1 MRRLVS
7 IFVLSVL
14 LGTAGVSDAQNKSDY
29 GVDWN
34 TDGVLAAGALAGT
47 FFMMLVPVDTENR
60 WDGELLG
67 SLDERTKDNFSR
79 NAAHISDG
87 LITTT
92 VLAPLV
98 LEVSRGFD
106 EEAGRRTL
114 LYGET
119 LATSLF
125 ANSFVK
131 YIVQRPRPYVYHGDP
146 KVKAW
151 AATQGSDAQVSF
163 YSGHASMSFSAAT
176 AGSILFSLSSDSDG
190 AKAAVWGTELALAS
204 ATSVM
209 RVRAGKHFPS
219 DVLVGALA
227 GTAIG
232 VVVPALHTGEIYRPS
247 PLEWG
252 AMVGGLG
259 LGTLLA
265 KTLPLG
271 DEVGPPGDVG
281 PLKSLKVAPLATSH
295 GGGLSLAAK
304 F

>member
-7 IFVLSVL
+7 IAVLVVL
-14 LGTAGVSDAQNKSDY
+14 VGSARTATAQNNSDY

-34 TDGVLAAGALAGT
+34 TDGVLTAGALAGV
-47 FFMMLVPVDTENR
+47 FFMMLVPVDPENR
-60 WDGELLG
+60 WHKELLG
-67 SLDERTKDNFSR
+67 PLDERTKDNFSR

-87 LITTT
+87 LIATT
-92 VLAPLV
+92 VLAPLI
-98 LEVSRGFD
+98 LEASRGFD

-125 ANSFVK
+125 VNSVVK
-131 YIVQRPRPYVYHGDP
+131 YTVQRPRPYVYHNDP

-151 AATQGSDAQVSF
+151 SAKQSDAQVSF
-163 YSGHASMSFSAAT
+163 YSGHASMSFSAAA
-176 AGSILFSLSSDSDG
+176 AGSILFSLSSDSQG

-227 GTAIG
+227 GAAIG
-232 VVVPALHTGEIYRPS
+232 VVVPALHTGSIYRPS
-247 PLEWG
+247 ALEWG
-252 AMVGGLG
+252 AMAGGLG
-259 LGTLLA
+259 VGTLLA
-265 KTLPLG
+265 KAFPLG
-271 DEVGPPGDVG
+271 DQVDPVGRFQA
-281 PLKSLKVAPLATSH
+281 LKLAPLATAH

>member
-1 MRRLVS
+1 MRRLIS
-7 IFVLSVL
+7 IAAFIILVGSARIS
-14 LGTAGVSDAQNKSDY
+14 TAQNNSDY
-29 GVDWN
+29 GVDWQ
-34 TDGVLAAGALAGT
+34 TDGVIAAGALAGT
-47 FFMMLVPVDTENR
+47 FFMMLVPVDNENR
-60 WDGELLG
+60 WDSELLG
-67 SLDERTKDNFSR
+67 PLDERTKDNFSR

-98 LEVSRGFD
+98 LEAARGFD

-125 ANSFVK
+125 ANSIVK
-131 YIVQRPRPYVYHGDP
+131 YAVQRPRPYVYHTDP
-146 KVKAW
+146 NVKAW
-151 AATQGSDAQVSF
+151 AAKQSDAQVSF

-176 AGSILFSLSSDSDG
+176 AGSILFSLSSESDG

-209 RVRAGKHFPS
+209 RVRAGKHFTS

-232 VVVPALHTGEIYRPS
+232 VLVPALHTGSIYRPS
-247 PLEWG
+247 ALEWG
-252 AMVGGLG
+252 AMVGGIG
-259 LGTLLA
+259 VGTLVA
-265 KTLPLG
+265 KVFPLSDQVDPLG
-271 DEVGPPGDVG
+271 KVGR
-281 PLKSLKVAPLATSH
+281 LQSLKLAPLATAH